1 MPRERIITSLD
12 IGTGRVRMVMA
23 QENRA
28 NDSLQVLG
36 AVDVESMGVNKGIVV
51 NIDEATTAVSHCLSE
66 AEQMIGRPIESVWV
80 GMSGGLIL
88 SQMSKGVVAIARS
101 SGEIREDD
109 LLRAVDAAKMVAS
122 PPNYENLHALIQ
134 GYAVDN
140 QIGIKDPVGMRG
152 IRLEVDTTLIMALSS
167 HRRNIQ
173 TAVYR
178 AGVSIDDIVFGPLAA
193 AEGVL
198 NQKQRDLGVA
208 LVDIGSATTKVVV
221 FEEGN
226 LIKAVILRVGAEHI
240 TSDIAIGHQIPHDL
254 AEAVKIE
261 YGHAFSSS
269 VSKKDVIQLSEFD
282 ETVPETISRREM
294 AEYIEARVEEIVDM
308 VDTELRKIKRSGRLP
323 AGVVFVGGGANLS
336 GVTDVAKKSLRLPA
350 SLGYPKEMVPSGDKV
365 NNLSFATAL
374 GLIHWARERE
384 SIGRLKAPFI
394 RRMSGGLP
402 FLKKIADFFRL

>member
-12 IGTGRVRMVMA
+12 IGTARVRMVMA

-28 NDSLQVLG
+28 NDSLEVWG

-178 AGVSIDDIVFGPLAA
+178 AGVSIDDIVF
-193 AEGVL
+193 
-198 NQKQRDLGVA
+198 
-208 LVDIGSATTKVVV
+208 
-221 FEEGN
+221 
-226 LIKAVILRVGAEHI
+226 
-240 TSDIAIGHQIPHDL
+240 
-254 AEAVKIE
+254 
-261 YGHAFSSS
+261 
-269 VSKKDVIQLSEFD
+269 
-282 ETVPETISRREM
+282 
-294 AEYIEARVEEIVDM
+294 
-308 VDTELRKIKRSGRLP
+308 
-323 AGVVFVGGGANLS
+323 
-336 GVTDVAKKSLRLPA
+336 
-350 SLGYPKEMVPSGDKV
+350 
-365 NNLSFATAL
+365 
-374 GLIHWARERE
+374 
-384 SIGRLKAPFI
+384 
-394 RRMSGGLP
+394 
-402 FLKKIADFFRL
+402 